1 MIYEKLD
8 KITKELINNYISLKE
23 KVIMN
28 LLQDFSLDI
37 DWTNNIKPEMIRDY
51 VLEVFLQMIIIDNEI
66 METIGD
72 IKSEKYILIIYID
85 LQKIYHFLILF
96 FQHYQNCYLIFMKK
110 KYQKLKNLV
119 QKVMLLL
126 NQKFNLVEKYIKNI

>member
-96 FQHYQNCYLIFMKK
+96 FQHY
-110 KYQKLKNLV
+110 
-119 QKVMLLL
+119 
-126 NQKFNLVEKYIKNI
+126 

>member
-1 MIYEKLD
+1 
-8 KITKELINNYISLKE
+8 
-23 KVIMN
+23 MN

-72 IKSEKYILIIYID
+72 IKSEKYILII
-85 LQKIYHFLILF
+85 
-96 FQHYQNCYLIFMKK
+96 
-110 KYQKLKNLV
+110 
-119 QKVMLLL
+119 
-126 NQKFNLVEKYIKNI
+126 

>member
-72 IKSEKYILIIYID
+72 IKSEKY
-85 LQKIYHFLILF
+85 
-96 FQHYQNCYLIFMKK
+96 
-110 KYQKLKNLV
+110 
-119 QKVMLLL
+119 
-126 NQKFNLVEKYIKNI
+126 